1 MFLVKEL
8 NVERGRMEMEINLPT
23 SKSIPLLENSSQD
36 QKVFNSKPQL
46 KFDIVDQ
53 NVKNEKTEDQ
63 QSNKLATT
71 ETVQKKIDSMN
82 KLFEINNTSMKFN
95 LHEETDRYY
104 VQIRDQNTQKVIKEI
119 PTKDF
124 LDLIGR
130 VMDYVG
136 LLFDKKI

>member
-1 MFLVKEL
+1 
-8 NVERGRMEMEINLPT
+8 MEINLPT